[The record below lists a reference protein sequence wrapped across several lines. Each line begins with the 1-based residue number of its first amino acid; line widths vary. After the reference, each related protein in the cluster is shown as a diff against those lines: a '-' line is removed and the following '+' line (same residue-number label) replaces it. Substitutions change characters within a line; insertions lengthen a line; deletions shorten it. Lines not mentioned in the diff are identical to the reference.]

1 MRKLSLLLGL
11 VLVGVPATAVAQDME
26 GHEMAH
32 EKHDAMVEEA
42 REAIT
47 ERSAELAEAFSSG
60 DAGAV
65 AAFYTDDALVMA
77 PGMETME
84 GQAAIETG
92 MADMLAQMDGMNISF
107 EVVEVTP
114 AHRGA
119 IEVGDYTVESTDG
132 SHVDH
137 GKYMVLWEKSDDGWK
152 VARDIWN
159 SSMGGGQ

>member
-11 VLVGVPATAVAQDME
+11 ALVGMPTSAVAQEME

-42 REAIT
+42 TAAI
-47 ERSAELAEAFSSG
+47 EQRSAELAEAFSSG
-60 DAGAV
+60 DAAAV

-77 PGMETME
+77 PATETME
-84 GQAAIETG
+84 GRAAIEAG
-92 MADMLAQMDGMNISF
+92 MGEMLAQMEGMNLSF
-107 EVVEVTP
+107 ETIEVTP

-119 IEVGDYTVESTDG
+119 VEVGNYTIESADG

-137 GKYMVLWEKSDDGWK
+137 GKFMVLWEKTDDGWM